1 MFPYAGASAVSV
13 FFHGEVVMG
22 RNTIE
27 LDIRVPNQTRYLS
40 LIGRIGEEL
49 ARELGEEGCGGDAL
63 AHQLNVVLTEAM
75 ANAILHAHGDD
86 PDKTVHISLSLS
98 ENELCIRVFDQGR
111 GFDLNSVGEP
121 EAGAPEEHGRGLF
134 IIRCL
139 MDMVTYRRSKG
150 SNVLEMWK
158 KLR

>member
-1 MFPYAGASAVSV
+1 
-13 FFHGEVVMG
+13 MG

-40 LIGRIGEEL
+40 LIGRIGEDLALEL
-49 ARELGEEGCGGDAL
+49 EKEGGGREAL

-98 ENELCIRVFDQGR
+98 DNELCIRVFDQGR
-111 GFDLNSVGEP
+111 GFDLDSVAEP
-121 EAGAPEEHGRGLF
+121 DAGGDEEHGRGLF

-139 MDMVTYRRSKG
+139 MDMVTYRRSRG
-150 SNVLEMWK
+150 HNVLEMWK